1 VNPLD
6 ALVGKLD
13 TPLFVVTAASSG
25 IPQGCLVGFATQCS
39 IHPPRLLV
47 CLSVE
52 NRTYAA
58 AAESQALA
66 VHLLGRD
73 QHDMA
78 SLFGEHTGD
87 NTEKFGRC
95 AWEPGRT
102 GSPVLSQ
109 CAAWV
114 EGDVL
119 ERHRLGDHV
128 GFVLAPVDGGPG
140 NHPDQFTMR
149 AAHDLEAGHPA

>member
-1 VNPLD
+1 MNPLD
-6 ALVGKLD
+6 ALVRRLD
-13 TPLFVVTAASSG
+13 TPMFVVTAAAG
-25 IPQGCLVGFATQCS
+25 GVPQGCLVAFATQCS

-58 AAESQALA
+58 ASQSQALA

-73 QHDMA
+73 QHELA
-78 SLFGEHTGD
+78 ALFGERTGD
-87 NTEKFGRC
+87 NTDKFADC
-95 AWEPGRT
+95 TWHPGRT
-102 GSPVLSQ
+102 GAPVLAD

-119 ERHRLGDHV
+119 ERLRLGDHV
-128 GFVLAPVDGGPG
+128 GFVLAPVDGGDG
-140 NHPDQFTMR
+140 TR
-149 AAHDLEAGHPA
+149 AEQLDSHAITDLEAGHPV